1 MESAFRKATQEDLP
15 AIWGILKGAIQR
27 RKEDGSNQWQDGYP
41 NPTVIGNDIEKGSGY
56 VLTNSDEIIGYCSIL
71 INQEPAYADIQGKWL
86 TEGDFIVY
94 HRVAVSA
101 AHLGKG
107 YAKQL
112 LQHIETYAR
121 ENKIL
126 SIRADTNFDN
136 PGMLKLFEK
145 LGYVYCGEVFFRGSA
160 RRAYE
165 KVVGE

>member
-15 AIWGILKGAIQR
+15 AIWDILKAAIQR
-27 RKEDGSNQWQDGYP
+27 RKKDGSNQWQDGYP
-41 NPTVIGNDIEKGSGY
+41 NPTVVGNDIEKESGY

-71 INQEPAYADIQGKWL
+71 INEEPAYANIQGKWL

-94 HRVAVSA
+94 HRVAVSE

-112 LQHIETYAR
+112 LQHIETYAL
-121 ENKIL
+121 ENRIF

-165 KVVGE
+165 KVLGE